1 LKIFFTVYRASV
13 RQQDSRPS
21 LYELFT
27 F

>member
-13 RQQDSRPS
+13 RQQDSRPL